1 MRIESAGDAVVLWCG
16 LIWMRLGGKDD
27 AHLALARS
35 RSPTRFAI
43 DNIT

>member
-1 MRIESAGDAVVLWCG
+1 MRIEIVEDTRVLWSG
-16 LIWMRLGGKDD
+16 LMWMRLGGKDD

-35 RSPTRFAI
+35 RAPTRLAT